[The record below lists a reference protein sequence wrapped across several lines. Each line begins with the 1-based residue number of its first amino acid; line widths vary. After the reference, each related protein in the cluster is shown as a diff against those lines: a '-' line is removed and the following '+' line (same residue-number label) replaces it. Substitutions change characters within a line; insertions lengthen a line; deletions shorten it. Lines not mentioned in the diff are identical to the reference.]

1 MVNDQQGSI
10 LSDQEMT
17 TKGRWK
23 ECTENLYK
31 RDKNMADTFEGAS
44 YEEEFVILEIEV
56 KAALKL
62 FGRNKSPGVG
72 EILI

>member
-1 MVNDQQGSI
+1 MTNKEAYYLTRRWQQKEGGKNV
-10 LSDQEMT
+10 LKT
-17 TKGRWK
+17 YTKETKIWQI
-23 ECTENLYK
+23 
-31 RDKNMADTFEGAS
+31 DTFEGAS
-44 YEEEFVILEIEV
+44 YDEEFVILEIEV